1 MAQCIQSGDGIMGS
15 LHASLYSNYK
25 MNCNFRGF
33 QMGGAEYR
41 ELQEEL
47 EELGMGEYDQRK
59 GPTYFHLQE

>member
-1 MAQCIQSGDGIMGS
+1 MLPFTPIIKWIAISE
-15 LHASLYSNYK
+15 AFK
-25 MNCNFRGF
+25 W
-33 QMGGAEYR
+33 GGGEYR